1 MEIIAH
7 RGFCIQA
14 VENTPAAVLAAW
26 QIGADAVEI
35 DVRLSKDDTVAVIHD
50 ANTNGIRV
58 SAADFQQLEKTGIA
72 SLKQILDVAAENKR
86 VFIEIKC
93 KSEIIPALKTE
104 IQRCAK
110 QRQIVLIGFDFQT
123 MKQAKMNM
131 PDICVCL
138 SVRAKKG
145 LNGSELIKRA
155 CDNKFSGF
163 ALEYNFITADFTD
176 MCKKSNL
183 KIFAWTVNDTEIA
196 KFLADCRIAGIIT
209 DRPDLIRKAV
219 EKE

>member
-7 RGFCIQA
+7 RGFCKQA

-35 DVRLSKDDTVAVIHD
+35 DVRLSKDGTVAVIHD
-50 ANTNGIRV
+50 ANTNSLQV

-72 SLKQILDVAAENKR
+72 SLNQILDVLPEDKR

-123 MKQAKMNM
+123 MKQAKMDM

-145 LNGSELIKRA
+145 LNGGELIERA

-163 ALEYNFITADFTD
+163 ALEYNSITADFTD

-183 KIFAWTVNDTEIA
+183 KILAWTVNDTKTA
-196 KFLADCRIAGIIT
+196 KFLADCSIAGIIT
-209 DRPDLIRKAV
+209 DQPDLIRKAV
-219 EKE
+219 KKE